1 MLLDKI
7 SNAQEHLYV
16 QEHSHTISDDQ
27 YYTNYIKY
35 IYRGLKIIRIE
46 TSFNWDDLNKQEGV
60 VKFDKKKSK
69 FQKKFMIAL
78 K

>member
-46 TSFNWDDLNKQEGV
+46 TSFNWDDLNK
-60 VKFDKKKSK
+60 
-69 FQKKFMIAL
+69 
-78 K
+78 